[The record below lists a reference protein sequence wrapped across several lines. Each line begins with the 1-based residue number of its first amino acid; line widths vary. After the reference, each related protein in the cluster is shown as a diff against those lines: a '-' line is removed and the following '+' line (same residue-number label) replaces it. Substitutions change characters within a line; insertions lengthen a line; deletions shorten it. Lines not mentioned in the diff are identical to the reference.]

1 MRASFFAV
9 VVAAVAVQAA
19 PAVETRQAV
28 PAIPAACTPTPGLD
42 TAATYD
48 KVLAFQKAY
57 LFDKDVAETFKYF
70 SADFQSQQRFSSL
83 NRDQYWA
90 TTLVQE
96 WNKTPSYPTDSS
108 FSNGRA
114 HVAYDLGAER
124 TGHAGDDFVWKD
136 GCIVSQ
142 QQTRS

>member
-1 MRASFFAV
+1 MRASFIAV
-9 VVAAVAVQAA
+9 AVAAVAVQAA
-19 PAVETRQAV
+19 PAVDARQAA

-48 KVLAFQKAY
+48 KVFAFQKAY
-57 LFDKDVAETFKYF
+57 LFDKNVAETFKYY
-70 SADFQSQQRFSSL
+70 SADFQRFSNL

-90 TTLVQE
+90 TELVQQ
-96 WNKTPSYPTDSS
+96 WATVPSYPTDSS
-108 FSNGRA
+108 FRDGRA